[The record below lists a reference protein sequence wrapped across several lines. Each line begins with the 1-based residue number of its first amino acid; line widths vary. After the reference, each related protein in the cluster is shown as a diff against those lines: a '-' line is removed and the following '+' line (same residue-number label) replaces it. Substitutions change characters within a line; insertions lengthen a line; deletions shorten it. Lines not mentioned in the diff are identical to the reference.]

1 VATAPLPPPHAH
13 QWPQPTPDDWL
24 QCRLVAQSHG
34 RTFYFASQLLASPER
49 RAVHAAYAFCRVADD
64 LVDRAAGLGIE
75 AVHTA
80 LDDWDRQIEH
90 PRDPIAIAFADVR
103 RRYAIP
109 AAPAHDLV
117 AGVRMDLT
125 PRAYES
131 WDALREYC
139 YGVAGTVGLISAP
152 IMGCR
157 TPEALPNAVDLG
169 IAMQLTNILR
179 DVAEDA
185 RMGRVYLPVD
195 ELEAFGCDPAS
206 LLAGQPTGDFAGLLG
221 FQIGRARGLYASAR
235 RGIPALS
242 RAGQITTLASSHL
255 YGKILTR
262 IEEQEYDVFGDRAVI
277 PTPRKLREMPAVAAA
292 FLRLQLA
299 TVPRSRL

>member
-1 VATAPLPPPHAH
+1 MA
-13 QWPQPTPDDWL
+13 
-24 QCRLVAQSHG
+24 RSHG
-34 RTFYFASQLLASPER
+34 RTFYFASQLLAPAER

-64 LVDRAAGLGIE
+64 FVDRADGLGVD

-80 LDDWDRQIEH
+80 LDDWDRQIEQ
-90 PRDPIAIAFADVR
+90 PRDPIAIAFAAA
-103 RRYAIP
+103 RYRYDIP
-109 AAPAHDLV
+109 AAPAHDLI
-117 AGVRMDLT
+117 AGVRMDLA
-125 PRAYES
+125 PRTYDS
-131 WDALREYC
+131 WDALRGYC
-139 YGVAGTVGLISAP
+139 YGVAGTVGLIAAP

-157 TPEALPNAVDLG
+157 TPEALPSAVDLG

-185 RMGRVYLPVD
+185 RMGRIYLPLN

-221 FQIGRARGLYASAR
+221 FQIGRARALYASAR

-255 YGKILTR
+255 YGKILAR
-262 IEEQEYDVFGDRAVI
+262 IEEQGYDVFGQRAVI

-299 TVPRSRL
+299 AVPRGRL